1 MACMIWVQSQFC
13 ILVLHFFVL
22 CYFVWYIILGWQELQ
37 LNWGYWFLHTL
48 ALLEFCE
55 HYYWVYK
62 YVQWCFNLFIHQF
75 YWGINHV
82 QWCFVTSYYTT
93 RGSRHMAWCF
103 IIKQAHAFAVFML
116 YNDDCYSYMPMLM
129 MFTCILTESLL
140 NKPMHLL
147 FSCCTMIIIILTC
160 LCQWC
165 FLKLSTGL
173 CQWCFFKK
181 LSTCLYQWCSWSS
194 TCILCCP
201 GVYKLVYSATLL
213 LLFCLLHFRML
224 TKYGSLLTVYFGT
237 PSMFITIWFGF
248 DYGTNLPL
256 GTLII

>member
-1 MACMIWVQSQFC
+1 MMGWIGRPVTTFANDVTDILNCLCSIAWVAFYLASTSFYLLQMMECGSFWAQLIDLLYLNWDMACMIWVQSQFC

-82 QWCFVTSYYTT
+82 QWCFITSYYTT

-147 FSCCTMIIIILTC
+147 FSCCTMMIIILTC

-165 FLKLSTGL
+165 FLKLSTCL

-181 LSTCLYQWCSWSS
+181 TEHMP
-194 TCILCCP
+194 IP
-201 GVYKLVYSATLL
+201 
-213 LLFCLLHFRML
+213 M
-224 TKYGSLLTVYFGT
+224 
-237 PSMFITIWFGF
+237 MFMI
-248 DYGTNLPL
+248 
-256 GTLII
+256 